1 MVENYPF
8 QEYGLGITSYFRLMK
23 NLIYVLLVIS
33 VLVFPILIIYGGHKG
48 YKQDATGIFLK
59 SMLGNMGEAYN
70 QCIFNYIEYVT
81 DHKASCQTGKISKLI
96 YSGLMPY
103 TPAADETNKND
114 IDFCGDAEIREDV
127 F

>member
-1 MVENYPF
+1 MENYPF

-48 YKQDATGIFLK
+48 YKHDASGIFLK

-70 QCIFNYIEYVT
+70 QCIFNYIDYVT

-103 TPAADETNKND
+103 SPAKDAKDE
-114 IDFCGDAEIREDV
+114 
-127 F
+127 